1 MTAAIRLSAIAA
13 AVLIVLFF
21 PFRFNAGAYAD
32 FKNKKFGAKIY
43 LFNFVRL
50 FKIEGEADGLRLT
63 LEGTIN
69 KQVDLLRDK
78 MSSPKELFLLKAL
91 KIKALHVTIL
101 HDIMNYFS
109 DSIMDMLC
117 ISAGPVLCQKLGAC
131 VNVNYAVG
139 SEAVTAEGVFAVMPI
154 NVVILL
160 LKKAVEKL
168 WSNKTKFRKS

>member
-78 MSSPKELFLLKAL
+78 MSSPKGLFLLKAL

-109 DSIMDMLC
+109 ESRYGFALHFRRTC
-117 ISAGPVLCQKLGAC
+117 PVSKTRRVRKRELRRGQRGGDGRGRFRR
-131 VNVNYAVG
+131 YADKRRN
-139 SEAVTAEGVFAVMPI
+139 I
-154 NVVILL
+154 II
-160 LKKAVEKL
+160 EKGG
-168 WSNKTKFRKS
+168 

>member
-1 MTAAIRLSAIAA
+1 M
-13 AVLIVLFF
+13 FF

-78 MSSPKELFLLKAL
+78 RAAQKNYFCLKLLK
-91 KIKALHVTIL
+91 
-101 HDIMNYFS
+101 
-109 DSIMDMLC
+109 
-117 ISAGPVLCQKLGAC
+117 
-131 VNVNYAVG
+131 
-139 SEAVTAEGVFAVMPI
+139 
-154 NVVILL
+154 
-160 LKKAVEKL
+160 
-168 WSNKTKFRKS
+168 

>member
-50 FKIEGEADGLRLT
+50 FKIEGEADGLRLS
-63 LEGTIN
+63 LKGTIN

-78 MSSPKELFLLKAL
+78 MSSPKGLFLLKAL

-109 DSIMDMLC
+109 DSIL
-117 ISAGPVLCQKLGAC
+117 P
-131 VNVNYAVG
+131 
-139 SEAVTAEGVFAVMPI
+139 
-154 NVVILL
+154 
-160 LKKAVEKL
+160 KAVNFVL
-168 WSNKTKFRKS
+168 LPATLSS

>member
-21 PFRFNAGAYAD
+21 PFRLNAGAYAD

-63 LEGTIN
+63 LKGTIN

-109 DSIMDMLC
+109 DSILPKAVMDLLS
-117 ISAGPVLCQKLGAC
+117 ISAGPVL
-131 VNVNYAVG
+131 
-139 SEAVTAEGVFAVMPI
+139 
-154 NVVILL
+154 
-160 LKKAVEKL
+160 
-168 WSNKTKFRKS
+168 